1 MSYILGLYSNTH
13 LGLLHHSTSKDTH
26 RIKRIQC
33 YLDVQKKLNVNHNM
47 GSIEMESYAT
57 YDDEY
62 ATHTNTF
69 IHITTFLFF
78 WFFFDDKKI
87 TMVI

>member
-1 MSYILGLYSNTH
+1 
-13 LGLLHHSTSKDTH
+13 
-26 RIKRIQC
+26 
-33 YLDVQKKLNVNHNM
+33 M

-62 ATHTNTF
+62 ATHNNTF
-69 IHITTFLFF
+69 IHITTFLFL